1 MFIIVYIYAAVGTT
15 FASVNKTLWGDIA
28 ISMLTLFRIMTFED
42 WTDVMYE
49 TMAVYP
55 LSWIFYISFI
65 FLNAFAFLNMLIGIV
80 VNVMEKENA
89 EQWQREHAGETTI
102 QDLSDQIEEL
112 KQLITKQK

>member
-1 MFIIVYIYAAVGTT
+1 
-15 FASVNKTLWGDIA
+15 
-28 ISMLTLFRIMTFED
+28 
-42 WTDVMYE
+42 
-49 TMAVYP
+49 
-55 LSWIFYISFI
+55 
-65 FLNAFAFLNMLIGIV
+65 V